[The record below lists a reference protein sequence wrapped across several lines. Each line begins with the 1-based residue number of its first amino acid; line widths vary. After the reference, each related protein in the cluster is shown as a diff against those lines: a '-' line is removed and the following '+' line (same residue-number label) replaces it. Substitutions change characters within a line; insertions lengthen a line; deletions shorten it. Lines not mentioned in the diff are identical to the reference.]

1 MGDLGYISKAQ
12 DDLHISYNNIEE
24 YCSDLKSALLK
35 PYKPY
40 EDIGEFIEQ
49 QRVQLNT
56 SVIQIEN
63 EYYSTI
69 RPKRICP
76 SGERPINILI
86 SEGIDYLELRCVD
99 LNPYCP
105 IGITEDQINFLDT
118 LLIYCFVTESPA
130 IDLEESSRIQRN
142 HEKVV
147 NEGRNEGTLIETD
160 EGLIPLKDAANEL
173 LLELEKV
180 AEFMDKEVIKDKN
193 VSWLKSISDQKD
205 NLIDLNGTLSGLV
218 MNDLENNDLSFRDL
232 GNKMSNLHQEEMTSK
247 KSNLEKL
254 FLDASKKSIEDTKI
268 IESTEQKD
276 FEDYLKEFLDKIS

>member
-1 MGDLGYISKAQ
+1 M
-12 DDLHISYNNIEE
+12 
-24 YCSDLKSALLK
+24 
-35 PYKPY
+35 
-40 EDIGEFIEQ
+40 
-49 QRVQLNT
+49 
-56 SVIQIEN
+56 
-63 EYYSTI
+63 
-69 RPKRICP
+69 
-76 SGERPINILI
+76 
-86 SEGIDYLELRCVD
+86 RCVD
-99 LNPYCP
+99 LNPYSP
-105 IGITEDQINFLDT
+105 IGINEDQINFLDT
-118 LLIYCFVTESPA
+118 LLIYCFVTESPE

-147 NEGRNEGTLIETD
+147 NEGRNEEALIETD

-254 FLDASKKSIEDTKI
+254 FIDASKKSIEDTKK

>member
-1 MGDLGYISKAQ
+1 M
-12 DDLHISYNNIEE
+12 
-24 YCSDLKSALLK
+24 
-35 PYKPY
+35 
-40 EDIGEFIEQ
+40 
-49 QRVQLNT
+49 NT

-99 LNPYCP
+99 LNPYSP
-105 IGITEDQINFLDT
+105 IGINEDQINFLDT
-118 LLIYCFVTESPA
+118 LLIYCFVTESPE

-147 NEGRNEGTLIETD
+147 NEGRNEEALIETD

-232 GNKMSNLHQEEMTSK
+232 GNKMSNLHQEEMSSK

-254 FLDASKKSIEDTKI
+254 FIDASKKSIEDTKK

-276 FEDYLKEFLDKIS
+276 FEDYLNEFLDKIS